1 MLKLKAGIARWI
13 MKTKTRKWFWMRNL
27 NINRQKP
34 FFQDTRIYTLAMGA
48 GSSSGAV
55 AIAFRL
61 GYAIYDYGKR
71 QYSILSI
78 FWRRCACTRFNLRG
92 LYSSF
97 SIEARVFVRLIT
109 LHAWFSVWIAC
120 FLRSCHVCAVIS
132 ISTLTSY
139 VVIDR
144 RPKLA
149 FSFLVLCEALFT
161 FSVSLLLVFFI
172 SIAKMHLIP
181 PACMECMFSL
191 CFFVSRISQK
201 SLNRFSQNSVE
212 KKP

>member
-1 MLKLKAGIARWI
+1 
-13 MKTKTRKWFWMRNL
+13 
-27 NINRQKP
+27 
-34 FFQDTRIYTLAMGA
+34 MGA

-97 SIEARVFVRLIT
+97 SIEAHVFVQLIT

-149 FSFLVLCEALFT
+149 FSFLVLCKAF
-161 FSVSLLLVFFI
+161 
-172 SIAKMHLIP
+172 
-181 PACMECMFSL
+181 FSL
-191 CFFVSRISQK
+191 HFRFPCFSFFFHFDCKNAFNTSTVHGVYVFT
-201 SLNRFSQNSVE
+201 LFLC
-212 KKP
+212 